1 MQAITFYSTKR
12 LSWQLFDLILRTW
25 NSSCDKT
32 ETPGTSVISLY
43 QPGVWNATPSAWHYK
58 VSLFWYLKN
67 TKSNF
72 TDKIK
77 NAVSQSHIHVYMF
90 FQSYHLNELLI
101 DKWALDWSPQGSPFL
116 PRIECFHMTSRRP
129 YWCPKTMKRRPCWCP
144 KPILWEL
151 NSFLMQ
157 TLSFVPTICIDAG
170 HVSENTLLTTHVL
183 TFTRLYTLL
192 FCRNAQFSN

>member
-1 MQAITFYSTKR
+1 MTKQK
-12 LSWQLFDLILRTW
+12 LLELQ
-25 NSSCDKT
+25 SS
-32 ETPGTSVISLY
+32 VYISLVF
-43 QPGVWNATPSAWHYK
+43 GMRHLLHGITRF
-58 VSLFWYLKN
+58 LCFDILN

-101 DKWALDWSPQGSPFL
+101 DKWAQDWSPQGSPFL

-129 YWCPKTMKRRPCWCP
+129 YWCPKTMERRPCWCP

-192 FCRNAQFSN
+192 FCRHVQFSN